1 MWGGKHCFPFRPG
14 CCAKHGLAEAYK
26 TSIDFPDET
35 LSFIKSHPLMDSAVP
50 PIAEEPW
57 FTKTRIRWG
66 WVERVAHSR
75 PVPSCPVGLTLWLGS
90 PRPAGTDWRLSLST
104 ILPDHTRTTPSSLL
118 AQKLAWYLKFWQRP
132 VLSLWMTAYYW
143 KRLKHTTMQSRYIL
157 RECSSALLKNFR
169 SLFHLVISFQP
180 SKLAVVWHISVLG
193 FFFLLT
199 EINPGFVFSLSLM
212 GLGDGQLMSLKIIQP
227 FYFTCGSGEHFT
239 TTLPTLQINFGILHT
254 ADSCRHTHIPTH
266 RM

>member
-1 MWGGKHCFPFRPG
+1 MPHAGKGSLCSVVDRQSVSTTREHECGKPAGIGEIALLFGFHLLFFHSWPLLSEWTLNLFLRYNSWCRGKKHCFSFRPG

-66 WVERVAHSR
+66 WGERVTHCH
-75 PVPSCPVGLTLWLGS
+75 PVPSLPVGLTHWLGS
-90 PRPAGTDWRLSLST
+90 PHLAGTDWRPSLLT
-104 ILPDHTRTTPSSLL
+104 ILPDPTRTTLSSLL

-157 RECSSALLKNFR
+157 RECSSALLKNFWI
-169 SLFHLVISFQP
+169 LFHLVISFQL

-193 FFFLLT
+193 FFF
-199 EINPGFVFSLSLM
+199 FFSL
-212 GLGDGQLMSLKIIQP
+212 K
-227 FYFTCGSGEHFT
+227 
-239 TTLPTLQINFGILHT
+239 
-254 ADSCRHTHIPTH
+254 
-266 RM
+266 